1 VAASVGIALLRTTR
15 FALRWLTVI
24 AITMGGLEI
33 GFRLAPG
40 LIPEDLLQRFD
51 RGLRIEIA
59 SRRYL
64 PNESQTWNLERDD
77 GGPPLKLF
85 QPFSRIKFHFE
96 DTGQDGVMVMDAQGF
111 CNAPSDD
118 YAPAKIDLI
127 ALGDSFTMCFPTDP
141 TLTWPSVL
149 GHLLGRPIYSLAR
162 GGYGPYE
169 YVQILKRFGLAKKPD
184 VVVMQIY
191 AGNDLRDA
199 VRYHEYADASPQ
211 EKARFPERA
220 GWQLVGVDHFPFLEN
235 WVGRHS
241 YAYNALVTSLALGIS
256 AAKQLADDW
265 LSDGPSRR
273 VNFRYSLKFPD
284 GAVAM
289 NVGNHDKDE
298 VRTARD
304 LRAGVIR
311 LDAFDGALATFA
323 ALARSYGFR
332 PIVSYVPSAYTAYAE
347 FVAFEDPAL
356 QELMPWFHVAQRD
369 YLTVKAREL
378 GVEFLDLTP
387 AMQARA
393 RELLG
398 KELLYYPINVHCT
411 PAGYR
416 LTAETVAARLRQE
429 VSALGGMP
437 APAAADGSQ
446 P

>member
-1 VAASVGIALLRTTR
+1 MR
-15 FALRWLTVI
+15 FALRWLIVI
-24 AITMGGLEI
+24 AITMGGLEL

-85 QPFSRIKFHFE
+85 QAFSRIKFHFE

-111 CNAPSDD
+111 CNAPSDA
-118 YAPAKIDLI
+118 YAREKIDLI
-127 ALGDSFTMCFPTDP
+127 ALGDSFTMCFPPDP

-169 YVQILKRFGLAKKPD
+169 YVQILKRFGLAKKPY
-184 VVVMQIY
+184 VVVMQLY
-191 AGNDLRDA
+191 EGNDLRDA
-199 VRYHEYADASPQ
+199 ARYHEYADALPE
-211 EKARFPERA
+211 EKARFPERV
-220 GWQLVGVDHFPFLEN
+220 GWQLVGVNYFPFLEN

-241 YAYNALVTSLALGIS
+241 YAYNTLVTAIALGVS
-256 AAKQLADDW
+256 AAKQL
-265 LSDGPSRR
+265 LSEGSPQR

-323 ALARSYGFR
+323 ALARSHGFR
-332 PIVSYVPSAYTAYAE
+332 PVVSYVPSAYTAYAE
-347 FVAFEDPAL
+347 FVAFEDPEL
-356 QELMPWFHVAQRD
+356 QDLMSWFHAAQRD
-369 YLTVKAREL
+369 YLMSKAREL
-378 GVEFLDLTP
+378 GFEFLDLTP

-393 RELLG
+393 RESLG

-411 PAGYR
+411 PAGHR
-416 LTAETVAARLRQE
+416 LTAETVAALLRQE
-429 VSALGGMP
+429 MSALGGAS
-437 APAAADGSQ
+437 APAATGGSQ